1 MARLYHCLVSAGG
14 FTLHHR
20 TGQPIERGVAVCAAP
35 GLGLSCPLSAWRAEE
50 IARWLEARRADLDG
64 GSVHLGGWI
73 DPRTDHVWLDLVTV
87 VPEQLGP
94 LAMALR
100 ERTRNEPCS
109 IWAAADW

>member
-1 MARLYHCLVSAGG
+1 
-14 FTLHHR
+14 
-20 TGQPIERGVAVCAAP
+20 VCATP

-50 IARWLEARRADLDG
+50 IADWLEARRADLDR

-94 LAMALR
+94 LAMALAR
-100 ERTRNEPCS
+100 ANSQRAVFDLGRRRLVEVPECAGQPAFAGQQAFAGQPT
-109 IWAAADW
+109 